1 MTDTVNWKIRGTLTR
16 AGMFQKRG
24 TYVMVDGQ
32 FGSTGKGL
40 AASVLAENL
49 GDLVDHVLSNA
60 GPNSGH
66 TSYFG
71 DEKIVLKQLPS
82 FAVTANKLGLSPLV
96 FMDAGAV
103 IDVEILNDEMRAY
116 GLNEQVFVHPH
127 ASVISEDAIED
138 DAASIQSI
146 GSTGKGTGPAQIKK
160 LQRRD
165 DAVAKHYADAI
176 EAKIGHYAPHPTH
189 MNFIEVSQGFSL
201 GINSGFYPFTTSRE
215 CTVMQALS
223 DANIHPEMYCGSI
236 MVVRTFP
243 IRVAG
248 NSGPCYPDQQELT
261 WEYLGVEPEITTVTK
276 KVRRVFSWSDMQFC
290 AALEAN
296 RPDVV
301 FVNFCNYLQNLGADV
316 EAFVLE
322 HVYSNYVRVMGRM
335 PKAVLLGFGPKTSD
349 VKVFEMPQ

>member
-1 MTDTVNWKIRGTLTR
+1 MNNMINWRIRGTLAR

-40 AASVLAENL
+40 AASVLAENM
-49 GDLVDHVLSNA
+49 GELVENVLSNA

-66 TSYFG
+66 TSFFE

-82 FAVTANKLGLSPLV
+82 FSVTAKKMGLSPLV

-103 IDVEILNDEMRAY
+103 IDIDILNAEMAQY
-116 GLNEQVFVHPH
+116 GLNDNVFVHPH
-127 ASVISEDAIED
+127 ASVISPETVAD
-138 DAASIQSI
+138 DAASIESI
-146 GSTGKGTGPAQIKK
+146 GSTGKGTGPAQVKK
-160 LQRRD
+160 IQRRE
-165 DAVAKHYADAI
+165 DAVVAGHASLIQAKVGGYT
-176 EAKIGHYAPHPTH
+176 PHPTH

-201 GINSGFYPFTTSRE
+201 GINSGFYPYTTSRE

-261 WEYLGVEPEITTVTK
+261 WEDLGVEPEITTVTK
-276 KVRRVFSWSDMQFC
+276 KIRRVFSWSDIQFC
-290 AALEAN
+290 QALEAN

-322 HVYSNYVRVMGRM
+322 HIYANYVKVMGRM

-349 VKVFEMPQ
+349 VKVFEMP